1 MRFARPRKLR
11 YLTRGLS
18 PRLPPQLCAGLKVYC
33 FLIAFT
39 FAFLSRT
46 FTAHRCVV
54 TTFGRVRYPR
64 HKSPTGHEKTPK
76 YNTRQTL
83 YNLRRELVGPSSRT
97 ILILRQNVLCISN
110 VVFSS
115 LLFVSAR
122 SAAFV
127 FVSAAKAEGFRRD
140 DSLWVTRYA
149 SNPIADWLVVNR
161 VAICRVHNFRVPR
174 RRRKISISIN
184 IPLH

>member
-46 FTAHRCVV
+46 FAAHRCVV

-64 HKSPTGHEKTPK
+64 HESPTGHEKTPK

-127 FVSAAKAEGFRRD
+127 FVSAAKAVGFRRD
-140 DSLWVTRYA
+140 TSHGAMRQHQALKRIDS
-149 SNPIADWLVVNR
+149 S
-161 VAICRVHNFRVPR
+161 
-174 RRRKISISIN
+174 
-184 IPLH
+184 